1 MKRNL
6 VITAISLA
14 LFMAPAATAA
24 ELDLDQQSLNDYKD
38 MANNHTDELP
48 EFVKGLVEDQDINV
62 YIDRNKS
69 ETYNLS
75 LQMNGTQIETVDNQS
90 LEQPD
95 IEVWTS
101 TEIIENISESDQP
114 VQDIKSA
121 INEDEI
127 EYQANDTWTKIKLF
141 FAEAFMNFF

>member
-1 MKRNL
+1 MKQRA

-24 ELDLDQQSLNDYKD
+24 DFDLDQESLNDYKD
-38 MANNHTDELP
+38 TANQHSDQLP
-48 EFVKGLVEDQDINV
+48 DFVKDLVDDQDINV
-62 YIDRNKS
+62 YIDRNQS
-69 ETYNLS
+69 ESYNLS
-75 LQMNGTQIETVDNQS
+75 LQMNGTRVETIDNQS

-101 TEIIENISESDQP
+101 TDIIENISESEQP
-114 VQDIKSA
+114 VEQIRTA
-121 INEDEI
+121 IDEDEI

-141 FAEAFMNFF
+141 FAETFMSMF